1 MVTVVMKSIF
11 LYFVWF
17 SVLVAN
23 LVLGDEPFPNWTN
36 IVVKRFQDGSSLHL
50 LQAVGSKDLLT
61 PSKEEPRSP
70 LVRPVPVESIM
81 ESLLVIRNSSGVTN
95 EDVPILAYRIPKVV
109 GRAFGE
115 DRFTMLDAVRIGQM
129 IFLLYNNGNLVVEAC
144 AVKAIDRK
152 AKGVFVPLENS
163 RHIVY
168 QENASRR
175 EIVLKARI
183 ATVVPE
189 IRVEFEIA
197 ERGHFI
203 GTVNGDRV
211 VVEPVIK

>member
-23 LVLGDEPFPNWTN
+23 LVLGDEPFPNGTN

-109 GRAFGE
+109 GGHS
-115 DRFTMLDAVRIGQM
+115 
-129 IFLLYNNGNLVVEAC
+129 
-144 AVKAIDRK
+144 
-152 AKGVFVPLENS
+152 AKTDLPCWMQSGS
-163 RHIVY
+163 GR
-168 QENASRR
+168 
-175 EIVLKARI
+175 
-183 ATVVPE
+183 
-189 IRVEFEIA
+189 
-197 ERGHFI
+197 
-203 GTVNGDRV
+203 
-211 VVEPVIK
+211 

>member
-23 LVLGDEPFPNWTN
+23 LVLGDEPFPNGTN